1 MSHNVAF
8 TLLKVFT
15 HATIQLKKGNYSLL
29 SEFLCGQGALHKG
42 YFSVHTVVVYAIIS
56 VTVALH

>member
-42 YFSVHTVVVYAIIS
+42 YLSPINVGF
-56 VTVALH
+56 

>member
-29 SEFLCGQGALHKG
+29 SEFYLDKEHFIK
-42 YFSVHTVVVYAIIS
+42 
-56 VTVALH
+56 VT